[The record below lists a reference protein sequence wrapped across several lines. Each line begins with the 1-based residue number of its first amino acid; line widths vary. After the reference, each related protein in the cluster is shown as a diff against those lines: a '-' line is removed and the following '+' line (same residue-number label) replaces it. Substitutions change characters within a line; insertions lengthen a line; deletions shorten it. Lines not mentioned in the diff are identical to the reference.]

1 MNNIHVKTVK
11 RIATLIPCKLLR
23 MQYFIDNFLPWQR
36 EAKFAQ
42 VSDILIVPSVVPIK
56 RTNKID
62 LRVCKTINQSA
73 PEGQILSLSPA

>member
-1 MNNIHVKTVK
+1 MT
-11 RIATLIPCKLLR
+11 

-56 RTNKID
+56 RTNHID
-62 LRVCKTINQSA
+62 CVFVKLSTNQRPRVRSYLYRLHESEI
-73 PEGQILSLSPA
+73 GD